1 MNEKLKVFKT
11 SNCTEKLNFDYNS
24 IGRFGFIIPSKYQ
37 NKVIYLPDMINNDSS
52 LIHHAR
58 VLKFTLGKLFP
69 DEKKEYFE
77 KYKEINSK
85 VDECFMDSDEV
96 AYSSFMASLDSIVFL
111 NTGDEIFKSGILFIP
126 DEQKLDEEKNEKVK
140 EIMDFLLEEKDASS
154 QIVIVPS
161 LKDTIEKEDKIK
173 VYNLDELSNLNIN
186 KNERNK
192 TIWN

>member
-1 MNEKLKVFKT
+1 MDEKLKVFKT
-11 SNCTEKLNFDYNS
+11 SDYTEKLNFDCNS

-37 NKVIYLPDMINNDSS
+37 NRVIYLPDMINNNSS
-52 LIHHAR
+52 LIHHAS
-58 VLKFTLGKLFP
+58 VLKFTLGKLFL

-126 DEQKLDEEKNEKVK
+126 DEQKLDKEKNEKVK

-154 QIVIVPS
+154 QIVIVPP

-173 VYNLDELSNLNIN
+173 VYDLDELSLNNN

-192 TIWN
+192 II

>member
-52 LIHHAR
+52 LIHHAS

-173 VYNLDELSNLNIN
+173 VYNLDELSNLNNN

-192 TIWN
+192 AI